1 MTPCTIFA
9 CESQPIVLEGLERLI
24 AESREFRLVGS
35 ATDPAAALETINA
48 ITPDVV
54 LLDETVG
61 WRSVLQFLGEL
72 KKHCPEAQ
80 AVLWVSELAEA
91 DCYRALQMGA
101 RGVFRKTLPTTALVE
116 CLRVVSSG
124 RVWMEDAQDAPVR
137 TEGFRSA
144 KPRLTPRER
153 QIVRLVAR
161 GLKNREIAGELNIT
175 AGTVKVHLMHVF
187 EKTGVKDRFQL
198 SVRARALLGEDRV
211 AASAASGNGGG

>member
-1 MTPCTIFA
+1 M
-9 CESQPIVLEGLERLI
+9 E
-24 AESREFRLVGS
+24 ESREFRLVGS
-35 ATDPAAALETINA
+35 ANDPAAALETINA
-48 ITPDVV
+48 VTPDLV

-72 KKHCPEAQ
+72 KKHCPAAQ
-80 AVLWVSELAEA
+80 TILWVSQLAEA
-91 DCYRALQMGA
+91 DCYRALQLGA
-101 RGVFRKTLPTTALVE
+101 RGVFRKTLPTSVLVE

-124 RVWMEDAQDAPVR
+124 RVWMEDAQDTPTPPDGYRA
-137 TEGFRSA
+137 T

-161 GLKNREIAGELNIT
+161 GLKNREIAGELDIT

-198 SVRARALLGEDRV
+198 SVRARSLLGEDHMV
-211 AASAASGNGGG
+211 TSAAGGNGGG